1 MRNKTF
7 WIGLV
12 MAVGLFGCAVQD
24 DVFVLDHRVA
34 ALERRS
40 LELERLNRE
49 MEQIKQDLLDTQ
61 NMIAGRVEGLDQTRQ
76 EDEMALRGQYAA
88 LVAQVQRMQEEQ
100 RLTSGRFEEIEY
112 LVQQKLQGAEDSQLR
127 NRERMDRQAV
137 DMAALQKRVEAMDQE
152 LEAQQAAVRQP
163 PAVPAPAPVAAR
175 PLSDEAMY
183 LEVKK
188 TFDDGDLEAA
198 RNGFEKLLAV
208 YPESPLANN
217 AQFWIGETYYREQW
231 YEKAILEYQKVIEKY
246 PTGNKVPGAMLKQG
260 FAFANIGETNTAR
273 LVLRELVARYPG
285 SDEAGLAKQKLDA
298 L

>member
-1 MRNKTF
+1 MRNITF
-7 WIGLV
+7 WIGLA
-12 MAVGLFGCAVQD
+12 MAVWLFGCAVQD
-24 DVFVLDHRVA
+24 DVYVLDHRVA

-40 LELERLNRE
+40 VELERLNRE
-49 MEQIKQDLLDTQ
+49 MEQIKQDLLDAQ
-61 NMIAGRVEGLDQTRQ
+61 NMVAGRVEGLDQTRQ
-76 EDEMALRGQYAA
+76 EDEMELRGQYAA
-88 LVAQVQRMQEEQ
+88 LVAQVQRLQEEQ

-112 LVQQKLQGAEDSQLR
+112 LVQQKLTGVEDNQLR

-137 DMAALQKRVEAMDQE
+137 DMAALQKRVEVMDQV
-152 LEAQQAAVRQP
+152 LEAQRAEVRQP
-163 PAVPAPAPVAAR
+163 PAPPAPAPVAAQ

-198 RNGFEKLLAV
+198 RNGFEKLLAA
-208 YPESPLANN
+208 YPDSPLANN

-273 LVLRELVARYPG
+273 LVLRELVARYP
-285 SDEAGLAKQKLDA
+285 STDEANLAKQKLESF
-298 L
+298 